1 MNWIINLNLFYSDG
15 YSEEMLKIF
24 EKLLSKII
32 ANKFLS
38 GLNAN
43 LIAVPKKSNNNLLSI
58 KNSSDFTSLKKKEFL
73 FF

>member
-15 YSEEMLKIF
+15 YSEEMLKIY

-43 LIAVPKKSNNNLLSI
+43 LIAVPKNQIIIFCL
-58 KNSSDFTSLKKKEFL
+58 
-73 FF
+73 